1 MGILCLNFETESV
14 PSIIQLELNRGSTRA
29 NTGTRGSRASSDI
42 SEEKSHKKG
51 LIRFKICMMIYTQH
65 STAQFNFGLPVCQT
79 HFTNTNVWCFHFSV
93 FVSVSEKLETEWSTV
108 LFSENIAFF
117 FSFLIILVFGVWAL
131 WKKVPF

>member
-1 MGILCLNFETESV
+1 MFELWNWVGTLNNSARIESRV
-14 PSIIQLELNRGSTRA
+14 HSCKHRHTWESCKFRYIRR
-29 NTGTRGSRASSDI
+29 
-42 SEEKSHKKG
+42 EKPQE
-51 LIRFKICMMIYTQH
+51 RFDQVQDMHDDIYTAQH
-65 STAQFNFGLPVCQT
+65 STAQFNFGLPVCQS

-93 FVSVSEKLETEWSTV
+93 FVSVSEKLETEWSIV